1 MTEKLGLG
9 TILIVVY
16 CILMGILQIVIGALM
31 LQGQLWNPTITL
43 MQLQTSSSEPVVIS
57 IGILLILTAFLWFVL
72 AIGLLKMETWA
83 FWLAII
89 MFILS
94 APTIISL
101 IVLVYLIL
109 NKEKFVE

>member
-9 TILIVVY
+9 TILIAIY
-16 CILMGILQIVIGALM
+16 CFFMGILQIIIGSLM
-31 LQGQLWNPTITL
+31 FYGQLWNPTITL
-43 MQLQTSSSEPVVIS
+43 IQLQTSSAEPVIIS
-57 IGILLILTAFLWFVL
+57 IGMILILLSFVWFIL
-72 AIGLLKMETWA
+72 AIGLLKMEKWA
-83 FWLAII
+83 FWLAVI

-109 NKEKFVE
+109 NKEKFE

>member
-1 MTEKLGLG
+1 MAEKLSLG

-16 CILMGILQIVIGALM
+16 CVLMGILQIVIGTLM
-31 LQGQLWNPTITL
+31 FYGQLWNPTITL

-57 IGILLILTAFLWFVL
+57 IGILLILTAFLWFIL

-101 IVLVYLIL
+101 IVLVYLAL
-109 NKEKFVE
+109 NKEKFTE